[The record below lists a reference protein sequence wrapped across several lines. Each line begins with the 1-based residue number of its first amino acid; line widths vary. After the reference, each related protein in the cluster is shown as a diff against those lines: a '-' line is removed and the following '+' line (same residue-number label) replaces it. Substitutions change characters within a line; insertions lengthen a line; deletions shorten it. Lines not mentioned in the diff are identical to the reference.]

1 MGGFLWDIHR
11 ESYQCF
17 PTGTPDLAGMAFCLG
32 KEFPRGMRCGVAV
45 PPELK
50 VEDPELKGQKLAS
63 DLSEISDYPRWLG
76 VLKILVA
83 IPCIT

>member
-1 MGGFLWDIHR
+1 
-11 ESYQCF
+11 
-17 PTGTPDLAGMAFCLG
+17 
-32 KEFPRGMRCGVAV
+32 MRCGVAV